1 MGGMYFGALYWADTL
16 GFIRVLIF
24 FKTFF
29 FSLYRVDLSKNGSPR
44 SSLEENKVKSACIS
58 SLSCIL

>member
-29 FSLYRVDLSKNGSPR
+29 LAFT
-44 SSLEENKVKSACIS
+44 E
-58 SLSCIL
+58 